1 MSLFYANATPMLKT
15 LTDAT
20 TKFVSEVSPKWNTP
34 LSTHLR
40 TLIHSSDVHDL
51 KLCWCLFFWQQHSDL
66 PLENTT
72 DCLSTMASVC
82 KVMLETPWVSRCPL
96 LLHSPV
102 LSYCAITNSWDVF
115 SWYPSTAIFHC
126 IQMLVYLYWCMAAL
140 WSMCLHVLTER
151 DFSLQS
157 KCMCV

>member
-51 KLCWCLFFWQQHSDL
+51 KLCWCLFVWQQHSDL

-115 SWYPSTAIFHC
+115 SWLSIYC
-126 IQMLVYLYWCMAAL
+126 YLSLHSNVSLFVLMHGRIVK
-140 WSMCLHVLTER
+140 HVLTCTDR
-151 DFSLQS
+151 AWL
-157 KCMCV
+157 